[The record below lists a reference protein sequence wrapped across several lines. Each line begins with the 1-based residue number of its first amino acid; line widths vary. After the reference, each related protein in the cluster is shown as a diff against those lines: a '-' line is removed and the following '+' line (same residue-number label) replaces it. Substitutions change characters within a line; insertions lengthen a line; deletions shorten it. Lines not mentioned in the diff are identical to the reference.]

1 MLNEN
6 SGEKRLNVPHPLLKA
21 ALWIFVGEVT
31 RDRCDQDVYVIALSS
46 FRTLATTVETSAQWF
61 L

>member
-1 MLNEN
+1 MKIQ
-6 SGEKRLNVPHPLLKA
+6 GEKRLDVPHPLLKA
-21 ALWIFVGEVT
+21 ACEFSLGVT